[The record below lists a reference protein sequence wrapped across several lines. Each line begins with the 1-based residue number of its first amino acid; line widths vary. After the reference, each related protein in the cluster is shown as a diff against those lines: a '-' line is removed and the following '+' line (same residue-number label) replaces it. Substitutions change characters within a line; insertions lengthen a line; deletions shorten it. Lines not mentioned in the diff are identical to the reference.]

1 VRAAPAALAAL
12 LVVVAGCGSSGPQ
25 ADARDLPRL
34 VLQPRD
40 LPPAFIRFAAGKQV
54 TADATG
60 DSRADPAR
68 FGRKGGW
75 IARYRLPGG
84 DRAQTGPQIVESRT
98 DVFDGGGGADSDLD
112 AYRSDLGELAG
123 STGSRALEAP
133 DLGDEAF
140 AVTRAQGTGRFRIR
154 LYTFVWRK
162 ANVSAALSATGFDR
176 RFTAEQAL
184 ALARAQERRI
194 ETVLGS

>member
-1 VRAAPAALAAL
+1 VRATPAALAAL
-12 LVVVAGCGSSGPQ
+12 LVVVAGCGSEPH
-25 ADARDLPRL
+25 ARAGDLPRL

-40 LPPAFIRFAAGKQV
+40 LPAAFVRFAAGKQV
-54 TADATG
+54 TADVTG

-68 FGRKGGW
+68 FGRQGGW
-75 IARYRLPGG
+75 IDRYRLPGG
-84 DRAQTGPQIVESRT
+84 DRAEAGPQIVESRA
-98 DVFDGGGGADSDLD
+98 DVFEGGGGADSDLD
-112 AYRSDLGELAG
+112 AYRADLGELTR
-123 STGSRALEAP
+123 STGSRTIEAP
-133 DLGDEAF
+133 ALGDEAF

-154 LYTFVWRK
+154 LYTFVWRR

-194 ETVLGS
+194 EAVLGG